1 MSAAPPVS
9 VIVPAYNCATYLPR
23 AIESVLAQSFTDF
36 ELLVVDDG
44 STDDTANVTNRY
56 SADRRV
62 RFVRH
67 GENTG
72 PSATRN
78 RGIRLSSGDL
88 VAFLDADDDW
98 ARGKLEAQVK
108 ALASEEADVCG
119 VGCRWLMPGGREV
132 IVSKEPPFSGDGL
145 YRELLFRNT
154 IPGSSSSIMV
164 RRRCFD
170 EVGLFDEELRAVEDR
185 DMWLRLAARFRF
197 VFVTEPLV
205 SINRRR
211 TDSAIRD
218 PARMARGRE
227 GFLRKR
233 ERDMPPRFRPLLPQV
248 RRTSYLS
255 IANKYRTA
263 GDRSNARRYGARAI
277 FSSGRV
283 DTTLWRA
290 LRVTSASLLPAVTLR
305 WGDPVDPAPNAAP
318 NLEKP

>member
-1 MSAAPPVS
+1 VSAAPAVS
-9 VIVPAYNCATYLPR
+9 VIIPAYNCAAYLPR
-23 AIESVLAQSFTDF
+23 AIESVLTQSFADF
-36 ELLVVDDG
+36 ELLVMDDG
-44 STDDTANVTNRY
+44 STDDTANVLDRY

-67 GENTG
+67 AENTG

-88 VAFLDADDDW
+88 VAFLDADDEW
-98 ARGKLEAQVK
+98 ARGKLEAQVT
-108 ALASEEADVCG
+108 ALASAEADVCG
-119 VGCRWLMPGGREV
+119 VGCRWLMPGETEV
-132 IVSKEPPFSGDGL
+132 IVSKQPPYSGDGL
-145 YRELLFRNT
+145 YRELLFKNT

-164 RRRCFD
+164 RRTCFD

-197 VFVTEPLV
+197 AFVREPLV

-211 TDSAIRD
+211 MDSAIRD
-218 PARMARGRE
+218 PVRMAHGRE

-233 ERDMPPRFRPLLPQV
+233 ERDMPSRFRRLLPQV

-263 GDRSNARRYGARAI
+263 GDRPNARRYGARAI
-277 FSSGRV
+277 FSSARV
-283 DTTLWRA
+283 DATMWKA
-290 LRVTSASLLPAVTLR
+290 LRVTSASLLPVLARR
-305 WGDPVDPAPNAAP
+305 WADDPAPNPAP